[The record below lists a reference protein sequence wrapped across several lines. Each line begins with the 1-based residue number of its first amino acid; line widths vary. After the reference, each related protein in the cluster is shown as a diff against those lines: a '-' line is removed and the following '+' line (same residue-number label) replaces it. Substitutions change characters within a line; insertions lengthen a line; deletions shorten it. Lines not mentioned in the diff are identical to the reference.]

1 VIKLL
6 INFLFFFI
14 LFSCKNIENIPKN
27 KISNIVV
34 QNKTTVEKTIIE
46 KPIVL
51 SEKIDTIFY
60 LIGDPYFI
68 EGVKYIPKEN
78 YSYNE
83 TGLASFYGKELHNFK
98 TANNDLNKVTDL
110 LGRHKTLPVPSIVKL
125 TNLENGLS
133 VTVKIVDRY
142 QENSTIIQV
151 SRKVAQ
157 LLRFYKNKIARV
169 RVKILPDPSKQ
180 WKNVTL
186 SMNDPK
192 FNVTVESVPTDSV
205 SISNLDENDIE
216 EKIQSTAEKPIE
228 IGSEPVQDTDLFIKI
243 YNFKTYEEIQIVL
256 KDLNLTTQSTIERS
270 ELEYNLIIG
279 PIKNEVADKLVS
291 SFITKGYKETEI
303 LLK

>member
-1 VIKLL
+1 MIKLL

-303 LLK
+303 ILK